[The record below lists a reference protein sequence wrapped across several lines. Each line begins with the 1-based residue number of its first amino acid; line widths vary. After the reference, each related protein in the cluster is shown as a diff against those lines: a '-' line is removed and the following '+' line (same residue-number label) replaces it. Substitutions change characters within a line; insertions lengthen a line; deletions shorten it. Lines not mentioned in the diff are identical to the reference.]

1 MIDPT
6 IIDRIADYL
15 WAVLGSWWSMLSVI
29 LGLVRL
35 SLTLIPRLQPITDA
49 MQKEQ
54 RVLVPV

>member
-1 MIDPT
+1 
-6 IIDRIADYL
+6 
-15 WAVLGSWWSMLSVI
+15 MLSVI